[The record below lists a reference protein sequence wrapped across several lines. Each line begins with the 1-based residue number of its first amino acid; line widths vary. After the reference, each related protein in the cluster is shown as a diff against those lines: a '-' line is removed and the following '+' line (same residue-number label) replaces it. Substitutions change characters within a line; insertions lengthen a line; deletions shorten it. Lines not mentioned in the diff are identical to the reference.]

1 MPAGPLP
8 LGRALGE
15 SLGENCR
22 KVSGMSGKRAA
33 GGWGP
38 GSTALLVTAS
48 VAMVVW
54 FAVAASMLFA
64 SHPAV
69 PVERTAQS
77 STPSRSPMTGG
88 TTLPPALYSATPY
101 DGPLPS
107 WKTRKPE
114 TVSPWTTASTSGG
127 PTYPTPH
134 PTFPTSYPTDSS
146 PTTYPTTSSP
156 RPTHGHGHTHGPH

>member
-1 MPAGPLP
+1 
-8 LGRALGE
+8 
-15 SLGENCR
+15 
-22 KVSGMSGKRAA
+22 MSGKRAA

-77 STPSRSPMTGG
+77 STPSPSPMTGG

-114 TVSPWTTASTSGG
+114 TVTPSPWSTASTSGG
-127 PTYPTPH
+127 PTYPT
-134 PTFPTSYPTDSS
+134 SYPTS
-146 PTTYPTTSSP
+146 PTPYPTYPSPTLPTIYPTTSSP
-156 RPTHGHGHTHGPH
+156 TPTHGHGHTHGPH